1 MELMESHLKSHLP
14 KINKSPKGVSE
25 SPGAYRMGI
34 FWKMNFVILS
44 WLMKTLLMKSKK
56 MA

>member
-14 KINKSPKGVSE
+14 KINKSPKGISE

-44 WLMKTLLMKSKK
+44 WLMKTLLIKSKK